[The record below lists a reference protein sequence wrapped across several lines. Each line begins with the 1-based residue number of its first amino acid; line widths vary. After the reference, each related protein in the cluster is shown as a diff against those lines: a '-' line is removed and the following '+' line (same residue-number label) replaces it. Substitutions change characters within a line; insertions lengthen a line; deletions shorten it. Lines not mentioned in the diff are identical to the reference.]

1 MFNTSLKGCLF
12 MYYIVIVVYGN
23 YSVQS
28 EYLYKQ
34 TINPNT
40 PSMIETIMHDMQQ
53 AFCSITNNTQLLR
66 QMYDFETANT
76 DISTLLFK
84 LPISEECP
92 ESETLIL
99 MNRREFITPTFPNL
113 TNSYMTLR
121 RLKMTKT
128 PLVDNLDTNLKE
140 LLKLEM
146 ENIVQNYVTD
156 AWANMGLD
164 GWKGDIT
171 DSHIP
176 VKHKTI
182 ANDYPHADINKDLN
196 KGQANEYFRD
206 ITTNTLM
213 ENAEELQL
221 RKEMDTNV
229 FIARAND
236 PFGYSTKWQMRNSS
250 KQNKYKRDVL
260 RLYSMIK
267 CSTGCEPLVYKG
279 YGCYCGFLGDGIPTD
294 GIDRC
299 CKLHDKCYEHSN
311 CISYLEYFVPY
322 VWKCYRGKPLCA
334 IDHGEWGGPQ
344 SCAARLCHCDLRL
357 SRCLRQYACP
367 GRRAVCHSSVSRRL
381 QNLLLTK

>member
-1 MFNTSLKGCLF
+1 M
-12 MYYIVIVVYGN
+12 I
-23 YSVQS
+23 
-28 EYLYKQ
+28 Q
-34 TINPNT
+34 TIKQD
-40 PSMIETIMHDMQQ
+40 MHQ
-53 AFCSITNNTQLLR
+53 AFCSITNNTRLLK

-84 LPISEECP
+84 LPDSEESP
-92 ESETLIL
+92 ETETLIL

-113 TNSYMTLR
+113 TRSYMTLR
-121 RLKMTKT
+121 RLKVAKAPLEENMT
-128 PLVDNLDTNLKE
+128 E

-146 ENIVQNYVTD
+146 KNVVKDYVYD
-156 AWANMGLD
+156 AWTDMGLD
-164 GWKGDIT
+164 GWKGDIA
-171 DSHIP
+171 DSKIP
-176 VKHKTI
+176 IYHKYPTTI
-182 ANDYPHADINKDLN
+182 AKDYPHADIAKDLS
-196 KGQANEYFRD
+196 KGESNDFFQD
-206 ITTNTLM
+206 ITTNTLKI
-213 ENAEELQL
+213 EKDEQL
-221 RKEMDTNV
+221 KIQKEMDKNV
-229 FIARAND
+229 YIARAND
-236 PFGYSTKWQMRNSS
+236 PFGYSTKWQTRNASN
-250 KQNKYKRDVL
+250 QNKYKRDVL

-299 CKLHDKCYEHSN
+299 CKLHDKCYEYSN

-367 GRRAVCHSSVSRRL
+367 GRRAVCRSSASRRL